1 MNWNNASDDT
11 AIRLKMSTYRES
23 PRALLTENGRALT
36 WYGWTVLRGE
46 PGLNRPASRA
56 AATHEHSLAPHQVEF
71 GHSLALHHVE
81 FGHRRQHHLCRCDCR
96 VGFSGRVTVE
106 SLYALGQIEFV
117 LMVGVAS
124 GVSLRPRADR
134 VRPDGGRREWSL
146 FTPSGRSSSS

>member
-1 MNWNNASDDT
+1 MHLSLKSLNSPKSLKSLKYLKSLKPRKDT
-11 AIRLKMSTYRES
+11 DVT
-23 PRALLTENGRALT
+23 
-36 WYGWTVLRGE
+36 
-46 PGLNRPASRA
+46 A

-134 VRPDGGRREWSL
+134 DG
-146 FTPSGRSSSS
+146 